1 MKIAIVYY
9 SKTGKTRQLIEY
21 IYHKLKYFG
30 EEVDVFMVR
39 PVREY
44 SSRLLHLNPRIL
56 YETMLS
62 RSIPI
67 KGDEG
72 FKPETYDVVIIA
84 TPIWWG
90 MEAPP
95 IRSFVQKYAS
105 LIKTPTYCIATADLP
120 IDYASKL
127 MKTLETQGYRVKE
140 CIQVVEFEKDRSKI
154 DAMLNKFRKT

>member
-9 SKTGKTRQLIEY
+9 SKTGKTKQLIEY
-21 IYHKLKYFG
+21 IYHKLNYFG
-30 EEVDVFMVR
+30 EKVDVFMVR
-39 PVREY
+39 PAREY
-44 SSRLLHLNPRIL
+44 SSKLLHLNPRIL
-56 YETMLS
+56 YETLLS
-62 RSIPI
+62 KNIPI

-95 IRSFVQKYAS
+95 IRSFIQKYAS
-105 LIKTPTYCIATADLP
+105 LIKALTYCIVTADLP

-127 MKTLETQGYRVKE
+127 LKTLETQGYRVKE

-154 DAMLNKFRKT
+154 DAMLNRISKT